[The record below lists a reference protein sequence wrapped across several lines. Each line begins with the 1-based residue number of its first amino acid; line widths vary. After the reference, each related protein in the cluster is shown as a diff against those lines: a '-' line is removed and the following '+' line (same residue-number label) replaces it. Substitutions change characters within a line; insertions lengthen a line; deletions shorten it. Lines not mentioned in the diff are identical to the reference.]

1 MSTISNESTVDTSA
15 PAGVAWA
22 ILVDTDHWPDW
33 SVQEEAEL
41 EREGQTDRNGVGA
54 IRKMRTGRYTVREE
68 VTEFDAPRRF
78 TYKLL
83 SGMPVRDYSATVT
96 LEPQPSGTRIT
107 WRNSYRPS
115 LPLTGPLLRRRLG
128 KVIDDI
134 THRLAARADA
144 TATGGDQPE
153 APAPPATEPSS

>member
-1 MSTISNESTVDTSA
+1 MSTISNQSVVDTSA
-15 PAGVAWA
+15 PADVVWA
-22 ILVDTDHWPDW
+22 TLIDTDHWPQW
-33 SVQEEAEL
+33 SVQDEAEL
-41 EREGQTDRNGVGA
+41 EREGTPDRNGVSA

-96 LEPQPSGTRIT
+96 LEPRASGTRIT

-115 LPLTGPLLRRRLG
+115 IPLTGPMLRRRLG

-134 THRLAARADA
+134 THRLATRSEAIAA
-144 TATGGDQPE
+144 EGDQSGATTP
-153 APAPPATEPSS
+153 PPAADPS